1 MIRVLIGASSVIMQV
16 GLEAMVAS
24 SPNLQVA
31 GSLTDFERLPQ
42 QIETVQ
48 PEVVLLEVDAPDETL
63 SPLSSVEMSNVEN
76 GLSFP
81 AIVLL
86 VDDVPASWLAEA
98 LRAGVRGILPIDA
111 IAADIIMTIEA
122 VAAGLVTLHPD
133 LVEVLLP
140 SLPVMSRSL
149 PASPSQ
155 VLTPREI
162 EVLGML
168 AEGLGN
174 KAIAKRLSI
183 SEHTVKFHISS
194 IFTKFGVSSRTEAV
208 MLGARQGLIL
218 L

>member
-1 MIRVLIGASSVIMQV
+1 
-16 GLEAMVAS
+16 
-24 SPNLQVA
+24 
-31 GSLTDFERLPQ
+31 
-42 QIETVQ
+42 
-48 PEVVLLEVDAPDETL
+48 
-63 SPLSSVEMSNVEN
+63 
-76 GLSFP
+76 
-81 AIVLL
+81 
-86 VDDVPASWLAEA
+86 
-98 LRAGVRGILPIDA
+98 
-111 IAADIIMTIEA
+111 
-122 VAAGLVTLHPD
+122 
-133 LVEVLLP
+133 
-140 SLPVMSRSL
+140 MSRSL